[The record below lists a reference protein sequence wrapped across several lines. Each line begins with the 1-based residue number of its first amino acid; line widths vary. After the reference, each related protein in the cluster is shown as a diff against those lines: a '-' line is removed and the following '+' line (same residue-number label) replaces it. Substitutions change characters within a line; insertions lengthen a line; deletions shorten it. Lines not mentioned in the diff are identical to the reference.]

1 MFLQVVSTIV
11 DILLNVSRVVLT
23 REAVA
28 VVPNLLPDMFQTML
42 VYRDTGA
49 EIFSKCCALLQV
61 LSITS
66 QVSLVHTVYSSIIWI
81 QVKL

>member
-1 MFLQVVSTIV
+1 MFNQVVSTIV

-23 REAVA
+23 RESVA
-28 VVPNLLPDMFQTML
+28 IVPNLLADLFQTML

-61 LSITS
+61 LSVTT
-66 QVSLVHTVYSSIIWI
+66 QVSSH
-81 QVKL
+81 